1 MTGDAE
7 QARMVAARPNGVV
20 LTKPINPRTLIA
32 TIVGLLESK
41 AGDS

>member
-1 MTGDAE
+1 
-7 QARMVAARPNGVV
+7 V